1 MMKKHGAESLI
12 SVINKRT
19 RIFNIVLLFYDT
31 YAAIKKVSIFNKSQK
46 NQIFWKKE
54 NIFSHKTVLTIHI
67 APLYRNL
74 YCIGKKL
81 SIPSPSLYSISI
93 RCWFV
98 KTKIWNKDIYFLV
111 DTGSSLISNEIFDSL
126 LGNKDLL
133 DLQTILTAD
142 GDLLS
147 VKGKTDV
154 DLCINEME
162 CSTTLVVAQ
171 LGDLS
176 CILGL
181 DFLPEYEAKM
191 DMNAGRIHSPFFG
204 EIGLVKEDNLQS
216 TCTRIHMTET
226 VSISAKCEMF
236 VKGSTNCAFSQKDC

>member
-1 MMKKHGAESLI
+1 M
-12 SVINKRT
+12 
-19 RIFNIVLLFYDT
+19 
-31 YAAIKKVSIFNKSQK
+31 
-46 NQIFWKKE
+46 
-54 NIFSHKTVLTIHI
+54 TIHI

-98 KTKIWNKDIYFLV
+98 KTKNWNKDIYFLV

-204 EIGLVKEDNLQS
+204 EIGLKIGQRGQV
-216 TCTRIHMTET
+216 TEYMYT
-226 VSISAKCEMF
+226 HPHDWVSK
-236 VKGSTNCAFSQKDC
+236 QLR

>member
-31 YAAIKKVSIFNKSQK
+31 YAAIKKVSISINHKKNNKYFEK
-46 NQIFWKKE
+46 KKE
-54 NIFSHKTVLTIHI
+54 FFHI
-67 APLYRNL
+67 KLYWQYISL
-74 YCIGKKL
+74 LCIAICIVSEKKL

-204 EIGLVKEDNLQS
+204 ERTIYRVHVHAS
-216 TCTRIHMTET
+216 TWLI
-226 VSISAKCEMF
+226 
-236 VKGSTNCAFSQKDC
+236 Q

>member
-1 MMKKHGAESLI
+1 MLQLRKSPFSINHKK
-12 SVINKRT
+12 T
-19 RIFNIVLLFYDT
+19 
-31 YAAIKKVSIFNKSQK
+31 
-46 NQIFWKKE
+46 QIFWKKE
-54 NIFSHKTVLTIHI
+54 RIFSHKTVLTIHI

-204 EIGLVKEDNLQS
+204 EIG
-216 TCTRIHMTET
+216 
-226 VSISAKCEMF
+226 
-236 VKGSTNCAFSQKDC
+236 

>member
-46 NQIFWKKE
+46 KQQIFWKKE
-54 NIFSHKTVLTIHI
+54 RIFSHKTVLTIHI

-154 DLCINEME
+154 DLCNCVIQMRWNFQ
-162 CSTTLVVAQ
+162 Q
-171 LGDLS
+171 LL
-176 CILGL
+176 L
-181 DFLPEYEAKM
+181 LP
-191 DMNAGRIHSPFFG
+191 S
-204 EIGLVKEDNLQS
+204 
-216 TCTRIHMTET
+216 
-226 VSISAKCEMF
+226 
-236 VKGSTNCAFSQKDC
+236 